1 MDVVVSCVWTG
12 AIIVVRSLMGVAV
25 TSFGF
30 VIVVCVES
38 AFCVEFVLFCVF
50 AFGVALV
57 CVGWTV
63 GTLGEISGDMGG
75 DKGGDIPLAIIAA
88 FSGFK

>member
-1 MDVVVSCVWTG
+1 MS
-12 AIIVVRSLMGVAV
+12 VAA

-30 VIVVCVES
+30 VNIVCVES
-38 AFCVEFVLFCVF
+38 TFCVEFVLFCVF
-50 AFGVALV
+50 ACGVPLV